1 MSFIDL
7 LLYGVPL
14 IAVVAL
20 AALALRHAFR
30 GAVPRA
36 LPVHPTPVLTQAEVR
51 FHGVLVAAVA
61 RIGGMSVFPQVA
73 MGAILDADRNLE
85 AEFRRNVRNR
95 FNRKI
100 VDFVIVDARTNVLLI
115 VELDDSTHD
124 GDRDR
129 ARDEITRSAGY
140 ATMRIRGRSARDP
153 VHVEA
158 EIRRHLRN
166 YP

>member
-1 MSFIDL
+1 MDL
-7 LLYGVPL
+7 LLYGAPL
-14 IAVVAL
+14 LAVVTL
-20 AALALRHAFR
+20 AVLGLRLALRR
-30 GAVPRA
+30 TVPRA
-36 LPVHPTPVLTQAEVR
+36 LPVHPTPVLTQAEIR
-51 FHGVLVAAVA
+51 FHAVLVAAVA

-85 AEFRRNVRNR
+85 ADFRRNVRNR
-95 FNRKI
+95 FDRKI

-140 ATMRIRGRSARDP
+140 ATMRIRGRSARDAA
-153 VHVEA
+153 HVEA
-158 EIRRHLRN
+158 ELRRHLRN
-166 YP
+166 HP